1 MRGQID
7 ENTYRYEI
15 RRNGFM
21 AKDAPDKLW
30 DLHRAIP
37 PISDLVRFMVRDVA
51 DNNIAKK
58 YGLDLDFPQKW
69 QGKVAQWG
77 EEQGINEY
85 IASAYWRAHWQMP
98 APSQLF
104 EMGHRLSR
112 LPAGD
117 PAFTDWATIE
127 EAMRI
132 NDWPDFWIKRF
143 KEISFRRL
151 TRVDLRRAYLIG
163 SINRAQVVEGYQQ
176 LGYDNANANVLAD
189 FAESL
194 LVERLEKSRDVKLY
208 KQGVIDAAELRT
220 RLIADGANLAQA
232 NKIITD
238 ADSELDAL
246 VKEKCAEAIRDRFLQ
261 GTINQPQAT
270 AELILQG
277 TNVQRTNQLLRLWNC
292 ELSARDKKPTTSRLC
307 KFKEQ
312 GLINNAQFTTSL
324 QNLGWDPIE
333 IANIIASCDLDI
345 GVKQQRAVDKA
356 ARQAQAL
363 ARREAADQRR
373 RQAEA
378 RAAAK
383 EIEGQARKAL
393 TEGNKLQKAQEAS
406 QKANLKRK
414 TILIKAADKVADIYG
429 LSIEDAISAVTS
441 ASQAMRRDYGFN
453 ANQATE
459 AVKVGVQGLPKAD
472 PPEFMPYMRSIAEGY
487 VEA

>member
-1 MRGQID
+1 M
-7 ENTYRYEI
+7 
-15 RRNGFM
+15 
-21 AKDAPDKLW
+21 
-30 DLHRAIP
+30 
-37 PISDLVRFMVRDVA
+37 
-51 DNNIAKK
+51 
-58 YGLDLDFPQKW
+58 
-69 QGKVAQWG
+69 
-77 EEQGINEY
+77 
-85 IASAYWRAHWQMP
+85 
-98 APSQLF
+98 
-104 EMGHRLSR
+104 
-112 LPAGD
+112 
-117 PAFTDWATIE
+117 
-127 EAMRI
+127 
-132 NDWPDFWIKRF
+132 
-143 KEISFRRL
+143 
-151 TRVDLRRAYLIG
+151 
-163 SINRAQVVEGYQQ
+163 
-176 LGYDNANANVLAD
+176 
-189 FAESL
+189 
-194 LVERLEKSRDVKLY
+194 
-208 KQGVIDAAELRT
+208 
-220 RLIADGANLAQA
+220 
-232 NKIITD
+232 
-238 ADSELDAL
+238 
-246 VKEKCAEAIRDRFLQ
+246 
-261 GTINQPQAT
+261 
-270 AELILQG
+270 QG